1 MVARIDNFLDATS
14 KIRMQKTKCR
24 CDGGTLGQKFVSRIS
39 HLIIQHMT
47 KLFILSSLLG
57 RSRDLVIPEASFD
70 PDFEMLP
77 AVHPGGA

>member
-1 MVARIDNFLDATS
+1 MVARIDKFLDATS

-24 CDGGTLGQKFVSRIS
+24 CDGDIGIKVCFRIS

-77 AVHPGGA
+77 AVHPGGP

>member
-1 MVARIDNFLDATS
+1 MVAQIDKFLDAIS
-14 KIRMQKTKCR
+14 KIRMQKNKCR
-24 CDGGTLGQKFVSRIS
+24 CDGDIGIKVRFRIS

-47 KLFILSSLLG
+47 KLFILSSILG
-57 RSRDLVIPEASFD
+57 RSQDLVIPEASFD